1 MRNSSWF
8 QAVKNIFSA
17 IGLVVTVLVVAL
29 FFTNATSFGT
39 LFSTIY
45 LIKNDSLY
53 VDRFHRQ
60 EAFQGAVAGVVDTLS
75 DPYSEYL
82 NHGQWKTILS
92 RLNAEM
98 GGIGVY
104 LLQEND
110 GSLRVVEAIAGGPAE
125 RAGILAD
132 DVLRAVNHASI
143 VGQTEEYV
151 LSLVRGDPGTPVTVT
166 VYRSADGAEHDF
178 DLTREIISVPSVQ
191 SEIMEYQDHKI
202 GYIYL
207 NQFHSRSALEVT
219 EALDKFDDAGISG
232 LIFDVRNN
240 GGGDFEAAL
249 EIADMFLETGVMVNI
264 VDSRGNK
271 EERRATPGS
280 SSVPLVMLVNGNSA
294 SASEVLS
301 GALQDNER
309 AFLLGERTFGKGL
322 IQTIY
327 PLLDGG
333 ALKITTRK
341 YLTPNEIDINEV
353 GIVPDE
359 EISSSAEPN
368 QDVQLQRALEI
379 LANKP

>member
-1 MRNSSWF
+1 LRNSSWF

-271 EERRATPGS
+271 EERRASPGS